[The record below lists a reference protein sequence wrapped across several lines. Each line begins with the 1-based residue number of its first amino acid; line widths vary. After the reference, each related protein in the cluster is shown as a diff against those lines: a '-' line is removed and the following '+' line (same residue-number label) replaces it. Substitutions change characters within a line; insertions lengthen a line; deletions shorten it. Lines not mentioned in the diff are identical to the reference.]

1 MQTVET
7 KSGKISG
14 VQEAGYTV
22 FKGIPYAK
30 PPVGDLR
37 WKAPEPVEPWNGVFR
52 ADHFRARG
60 WQPDDTADTD
70 GKEVPYWKTK
80 LLKEYYDDPAYQAE
94 MSVDSLYLNIWTP
107 AQAPGEKLPVAF
119 WIHGGGFG
127 SGWSWEKEFDGEAYC
142 KRGVILVT
150 IAYRLGMWGNLAHPW
165 LNEENLCHVSGNY
178 GILDQ
183 IAALK
188 WVYENIENFGGD
200 KDNITIFGQSAGAMS
215 SQYLVS
221 TELTGNMIAKAIFQ
235 SGGAHHN
242 EALTGAT
249 WEKTLEI
256 GTEFVAGTGAKSLAE
271 LRAMPADELERLTE
285 EFSEQKQEGILFLP
299 VVDGYVF
306 TEDTT
311 ECLNNGHV
319 KKIPYM
325 LGTTEND
332 LFVTPDMLKTGKKSI
347 LYQGCLEWSMMTE
360 KLWNQP
366 SYVYY
371 FTHHLPGDDWG
382 AFHGAELWYMFGT
395 LDRCW
400 RPFGPDDRRLCDD
413 MLRYWTDF
421 MKTGRPAEDEEWRP
435 CRAEDPFI
443 KILD

>member
-1 MQTVET
+1 MR
-7 KSGKISG
+7 S
-14 VQEAGYTV
+14 
-22 FKGIPYAK
+22 
-30 PPVGDLR
+30 R
-37 WKAPEPVEPWNGVFR
+37 
-52 ADHFRARG
+52 
-60 WQPDDTADTD
+60 
-70 GKEVPYWKTK
+70 
-80 LLKEYYDDPAYQAE
+80 
-94 MSVDSLYLNIWTP
+94 
-107 AQAPGEKLPVAF
+107 
-119 WIHGGGFG
+119 
-127 SGWSWEKEFDGEAYC
+127 
-142 KRGVILVT
+142 
-150 IAYRLGMWGNLAHPW
+150 
-165 LNEENLCHVSGNY
+165 
-178 GILDQ
+178 
-183 IAALK
+183 
-188 WVYENIENFGGD
+188 
-200 KDNITIFGQSAGAMS
+200 
-215 SQYLVS
+215 
-221 TELTGNMIAKAIFQ
+221 
-235 SGGAHHN
+235 
-242 EALTGAT
+242 
-249 WEKTLEI
+249 
-256 GTEFVAGTGAKSLAE
+256 
-271 LRAMPADELERLTE
+271 
-285 EFSEQKQEGILFLP
+285 QKQEGILFLP